1 MSDEITVEWP
11 ELTVRRTRVA
21 SEFGPGP
28 VRYGLPCANCSLY
41 YSAELT
47 ACPICKCRERVS
59 PRVWEW
65 RAERLWARPRRDS
78 LWKAELGGKQMAP
91 GLSPTAAE

>member
-28 VRYGLPCANCSLY
+28 VRYGLPCAN
-41 YSAELT
+41 
-47 ACPICKCRERVS
+47 
-59 PRVWEW
+59 
-65 RAERLWARPRRDS
+65 
-78 LWKAELGGKQMAP
+78 
-91 GLSPTAAE
+91 